1 MANTFIGT
9 GNLGADPV
17 LTSPVG
23 EDQRQVAD
31 MRVYFDKPVKNPET
45 DDYEDK
51 GGFWLDVSAWD
62 RLADDVMRLLK
73 KGARVKVEG
82 SLKHN
87 VWIDEKSGAEKSRFV
102 LYADDIS
109 LILARVESAQWRR
122 KQSSVVSQDNP

>member
-9 GNLGADPV
+9 GNLGSDPV

-23 EDQRQVAD
+23 EDERRVAD
-31 MRVYFDKPVKNPET
+31 LRVYFDKPVKNRET
-45 DDYEDK
+45 GEYEDK

-62 RLADDVMRLLK
+62 RLADDAMRTLM
-73 KGARVKVEG
+73 KGARVRVEG

-87 VWIDEKSGAEKSRFV
+87 VWTDEKSGEEKSKFV

-109 LILARVESAQWRR
+109 LSLVGVESAQRR
-122 KQSSVVSQDNP
+122 LK

>member
-9 GNLGADPV
+9 GNLGSDPV

-23 EDQRQVAD
+23 EDERRVAD
-31 MRVYFDKPVKNPET
+31 LRVYFDKPVKNQET
-45 DDYEDK
+45 GEFEDK

-62 RLADDVMRLLK
+62 RLANDAMRTLK
-73 KGARVKVEG
+73 KGVRVRVEG

-87 VWIDEKSGAEKSRFV
+87 VWTDEKSGEEKSKFV

-109 LILARVESAQWRR
+109 LSLVRVESVQRR
-122 KQSSVVSQDNP
+122 QK

>member
-31 MRVYFDKPVKNPET
+31 LRVYFDKPVKNPET
-45 DDYEDK
+45 GEYEDK
-51 GGFWLDVSAWD
+51 CGFWLDVSAWD
-62 RLADDVMRLLK
+62 RLADDAMRLLT
-73 KGARVKVEG
+73 KGVRVRVVG

-87 VWIDEKSGAEKSRFV
+87 VWTDDKSGEEKSKFV

-109 LILARVESAQWRR
+109 LILSRVESVQRR
-122 KQSSVVSQDNP
+122 QK

>member
-31 MRVYFDKPVKNPET
+31 LRVYFDKPVKNPET
-45 DDYEDK
+45 GEYEDK

-62 RLADDVMRLLK
+62 RLADDAMRLLK
-73 KGARVKVEG
+73 KGARVRVEG

-87 VWIDEKSGAEKSRFV
+87 VWTDEKSGEEKSKFV

-109 LILARVESAQWRR
+109 LILARVESVQRR
-122 KQSSVVSQDNP
+122 QK

>member
-9 GNLGADPV
+9 GNLGGDPV

-23 EDQRQVAD
+23 EDERQVAD
-31 MRVYFDKPVKNPET
+31 LRVYFDKPAKNQET
-45 DDYEDK
+45 GEYEDK

-62 RLADDVMRLLK
+62 RLADDAMRTLK
-73 KGARVKVEG
+73 KGARVRVEG

-87 VWIDEKSGAEKSRFV
+87 VWTDEKSGEERSKFV

-109 LILARVESAQWRR
+109 LSLIRIESVQRR
-122 KQSSVVSQDNP
+122 QK

>member
-9 GNLGADPV
+9 GNLGSDPV

-23 EDQRQVAD
+23 EDERRVAD
-31 MRVYFDKPVKNPET
+31 LRVYFDKPVKNQET
-45 DDYEDK
+45 GEFEDK

-62 RLADDVMRLLK
+62 RLADDAMRTLK
-73 KGARVKVEG
+73 KGARVRVEG

-87 VWIDEKSGAEKSRFV
+87 VWNDEKSGEEKSKYV

-109 LILARVESAQWRR
+109 LSLARVESVQRR
-122 KQSSVVSQDNP
+122 QK